1 MNIRNRT
8 FKALLNLDLLI
19 ASVSL
24 ITLIVITFFGVL
36 MRYIFNNPFVWQEE
50 VQLWCFVWVVF
61 FGSSAAFRSESH
73 VAIEVL
79 VDRMPPTA
87 KKIINVFIYIVVILV
102 LSYFMIHGTTLIKQ
116 LIRTSRTTNI
126 LDIPYPVI
134 YSAFPIGCGLMIINY
149 TIIMLM
155 PLFSKNTKIQGGE

>member
-1 MNIRNRT
+1 MNISNKRL
-8 FKALLNLDLLI
+8 KSLLNLDLLV
-19 ASVSL
+19 ASISL
-24 ITLIVITFFGVL
+24 ITLIIITFFGVL
-36 MRYIFNNPFVWQEE
+36 MRYIFNNPFVWQQE

-79 VDRMPPTA
+79 VDRMPLA
-87 KKIINVFIYIVVILV
+87 MRKIVNIFIYIVVISV
-102 LSYFMIHGTTLIKQ
+102 LSYFMIHGTNLIKQ

-126 LDIPYPVI
+126 LDIPYQVI

-149 TIIMLM
+149 TIIMIM
-155 PLFSKNTKIQGGE
+155 RLFSKNVNEQGGE